1 MLINKKIN
9 LVILALIFVVIFTLS
24 GLAAPEYVVKM
35 HHGLPVGHYLDES
48 HRLWAEKVW
57 EKSGGRVKIEI
68 YPAGQLYSD
77 KNVVQAVMAGAI
89 ESCWDYDHKFFTVIP
104 AIGGMGLPACALT
117 DPDISNNIRLIEAMQ
132 DAFYEGKGPGALLA
146 KKFEEKGLKLIHFI
160 FWSEPGWGL
169 ASKGKIIIKP
179 EDLKGRKI
187 RVMTS
192 GGAKMYRSVGA
203 DSVSLSGSE
212 MYEAMSR
219 GTINAA
225 QLTMVHLEERKLKEV
240 IDYISI
246 PIMPFNCI
254 GVVVLNL
261 NYWNKLPKDIQ
272 QILLEAGK
280 EADIERRGVLAEISR
295 GYREKIEKE
304 GKVEFIDLTP
314 EQTKVWS
321 ILAEKFRAKEAIE
334 LGPDAVEMW
343 NSCQDFKKDFGMKPY
358 PYIEK

>member
-9 LVILALIFVVIFTLS
+9 LVILALIFVVIFTLT

-35 HHGLPVGHYLDES
+35 HHGLPVGHYLDVS
-48 HRLWAEKVW
+48 HRLWAEK
-57 EKSGGRVKIEI
+57 
-68 YPAGQLYSD
+68 
-77 KNVVQAVMAGAI
+77 AGAI